1 MKVSEQWR
9 AINENQFWKSL
20 PNDYKSHYGKPLTA
34 KHSAA
39 KTVHLNLTDKQFKWI
54 QTFRRNYRNFYG
66 SDDSVVESLLV
77 NMINKPLEQY
87 IDPTTDR
94 WGRVHN
100 TREAESHHTYVISE
114 EILKKAGEI
123 ALDGRVISAQT
134 QLKIIIQNSKQ
145 LHDNGWF
152 YDLTKR
158 KTKNPTRKEVI

>member
-1 MKVSEQWR
+1 MKPSEKWR
-9 AINENQFWKSL
+9 EINDKQFWNSL
-20 PNDYKSHYGKPLTA
+20 PKDYKSHYGKPLTA
-34 KHSAA
+34 KHSA
-39 KTVHLNLTDKQFKWI
+39 KTVHLNLTDKQFNWI

-77 NMINKPLEQY
+77 NMINKPLEKY

-94 WGRVHN
+94 WNRVHN

-114 EILKKAGEI
+114 EVLKKVGKI
-123 ALDGRVISAQT
+123 TLGRRVISAQT

-152 YDLTKR
+152 QELTKR
-158 KTKNPTRKEVI
+158 KPKNPTRKEVI

>member
-9 AINENQFWKSL
+9 AINDKQFWKSL
-20 PNDYKSHYGKPLTA
+20 PKDYKSHYGKPLTA
-34 KHSAA
+34 KHSA
-39 KTVHLNLTDKQFKWI
+39 KTVHLNLTDKQFNWI

-87 IDPTTDR
+87 IGPTTNR
-94 WGRVHN
+94 WSRVHN
-100 TREAESHHTYVISE
+100 TREAESRHTYVISD

-158 KTKNPTRKEVI
+158 KTKNPTRKELI

>member
-1 MKVSEQWR
+1 MKPSEQWK
-9 AINENQFWKSL
+9 AINEKQFWNSL
-20 PNDYKSHYGKPLTA
+20 PKDYKSHYGKPLTA
-34 KHSAA
+34 KHSA
-39 KTVHLNLTDKQFKWI
+39 KTVHLNLTDKQFNWI

-94 WGRVHN
+94 WSRVHN

-114 EILKKAGEI
+114 EVLKKAGEI

-158 KTKNPTRKEVI
+158 KTKNPTRKEVL

>member
-1 MKVSEQWR
+1 MKPSEQWQ
-9 AINENQFWKSL
+9 AINEKQFWKAI
-20 PNDYKSHYGKPLTA
+20 PKDYKIHYGKPLTA
-34 KHSAA
+34 KHLA
-39 KTVHLNLTDKQFKWI
+39 KTVHLNLTDKQFTWL

-66 SDDSVVESLLV
+66 SDDNVVESLLV
-77 NMINKPLEQY
+77 NMINNPLENY
-87 IDPTTDR
+87 IDPTTNR
-94 WGRVHN
+94 WSRVHN

-114 EILKKAGEI
+114 EVLKKVGEI
-123 ALDGRVISAQT
+123 TLDGRVISAQT

>member
-1 MKVSEQWR
+1 MKVSEQWK
-9 AINENQFWKSL
+9 AINDQQFWKHL
-20 PNDYKSHYGKPLTA
+20 PKNYKQPSGKPLTA
-34 KHSAA
+34 KLSA
-39 KTVHLNLTDKQFKWI
+39 KTVHLNLTDKQFNWI
-54 QTFRRNYRNFYG
+54 QTFRRNYRSFYG

-77 NMINKPLEQY
+77 NMINNPLENY
-87 IDPTTDR
+87 IDPTTNR
-94 WGRVHN
+94 WSRVHN

-114 EILKKAGEI
+114 EVLKKVGEI
-123 ALDGRVISAQT
+123 TLDGRVISAQT

>member
-1 MKVSEQWR
+1 MKPSDQWK
-9 AINENQFWKSL
+9 AINDQQFWKSL
-20 PNDYKSHYGKPLTA
+20 PKDYKSHYGAPLTA
-34 KHSAA
+34 KHSA
-39 KTVHLNLTDKQFKWI
+39 KTIHLNLTDKQFNWI

-114 EILKKAGEI
+114 EVLKKVGEI
-123 ALDGRVISAQT
+123 TLDGRVISAQT
-134 QLKIIIQNSKQ
+134 QLKIIIQNSKE
-145 LHDNGWF
+145 LHENGWF
-152 YDLTKR
+152 QELTKR
-158 KTKNPTRKEVI
+158 KTKNPTRKDVL

>member
-1 MKVSEQWR
+1 MKQSERWK
-9 AINENQFWKSL
+9 AINDQQFWKHL
-20 PNDYKSHYGKPLTA
+20 PKDYKSHYGKSLTA

>member
-1 MKVSEQWR
+1 MKPSEKWR
-9 AINENQFWKSL
+9 AINDQQFWKSL
-20 PNDYKSHYGKPLTA
+20 PKDYKSHYGKPLTA
-34 KHSAA
+34 KHSA
-39 KTVHLNLTDKQFKWI
+39 KIIHLNLTDKQFYWI
-54 QTFRRNYRNFYG
+54 QTFRRNYRSFYG

-114 EILKKAGEI
+114 EVLKKAGEI

-152 YDLTKR
+152 HDLTKR

>member
-1 MKVSEQWR
+1 MKVSEKWR
-9 AINENQFWKSL
+9 AINEKQFWKAT
-20 PNDYKSHYGKPLTA
+20 PKDYKSHSGKPLTA
-34 KHSAA
+34 KPSA
-39 KTVHLNLTDKQFKWI
+39 KTIHLNLTDKQFNWI

-87 IDPTTDR
+87 IDPTTNR
-94 WGRVHN
+94 WSRVHN

-114 EILKKAGEI
+114 EVLKKVGEI
-123 ALDGRVISAQT
+123 TLDGRVISAQT

-152 YDLTKR
+152 HDLTKR
-158 KTKNPTRKEVI
+158 KTKNPTRKDVI

>member
-1 MKVSEQWR
+1 MKVSEQWQ
-9 AINENQFWKSL
+9 AINEKQFWNSL
-20 PNDYKSHYGKPLTA
+20 PKDYKSHYGKPLTA
-34 KHSAA
+34 KHSA

-54 QTFRRNYRNFYG
+54 QTFRRNYRSFYG

-77 NMINKPLEQY
+77 NMINKPLEKY

-114 EILKKAGEI
+114 EVLKKVGEI
-123 ALDGRVISAQT
+123 TLDGRVISAQT

-152 YDLTKR
+152 QELTKR
-158 KTKNPTRKEVI
+158 KPKNPTRKEVI

>member
-1 MKVSEQWR
+1 MKPSEQWQ
-9 AINENQFWKSL
+9 AINEKQFWKHL
-20 PNDYKSHYGKPLTA
+20 PKDYKSHYGKSLTA

>member
-1 MKVSEQWR
+1 MKVSEQWK
-9 AINENQFWKSL
+9 AINENQFWKAT
-20 PNDYKSHYGKPLTA
+20 PKDYKSHYGKPLET
-34 KHSAA
+34 KHSA
-39 KTVHLNLTDKQFKWI
+39 KTINFYLTDKQFNWI

-77 NMINKPLEQY
+77 NMINKPLEKY

-94 WGRVHN
+94 WNRVHD
-100 TREAESHHTYVISE
+100 TREAESKHTYVISE
-114 EILKKAGEI
+114 EVLKKVGKI
-123 ALDGRVISAQT
+123 SLDGRGISAQT

-158 KTKNPTRKEVI
+158 KTKNPTRKEVL